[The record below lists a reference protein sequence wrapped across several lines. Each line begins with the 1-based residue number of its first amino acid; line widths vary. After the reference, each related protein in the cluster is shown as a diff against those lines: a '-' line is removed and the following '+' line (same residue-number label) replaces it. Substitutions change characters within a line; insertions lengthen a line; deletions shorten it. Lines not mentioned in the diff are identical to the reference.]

1 VELETER
8 RDRTS
13 QLGVNVKKGWGRCNA
28 YELSHEDDF
37 ADALRSLACRLGGT
51 VNLIDR
57 ERNEA
62 RQMEPDV
69 PMAMPFWQRR

>member
-1 VELETER
+1 M
-8 RDRTS
+8 
-13 QLGVNVKKGWGRCNA
+13 
-28 YELSHEDDF
+28 
-37 ADALRSLACRLGGT
+37 GT